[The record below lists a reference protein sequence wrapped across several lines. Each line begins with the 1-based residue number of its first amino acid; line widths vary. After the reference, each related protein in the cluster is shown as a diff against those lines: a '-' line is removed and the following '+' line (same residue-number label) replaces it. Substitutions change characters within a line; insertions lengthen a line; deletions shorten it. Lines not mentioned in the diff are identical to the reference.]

1 MRFLLCLDR
10 ASRGDRYEDKIL
22 ADIILFRHFGSTF
35 IVVLHAYPGLTT
47 LTLALAI
54 PTLAVTMLEA
64 RFERKFLRE
73 NPEIK
78 KDKTYRIVKT
88 LGYVCGIILVV
99 GVWPRH

>member
-1 MRFLLCLDR
+1 M
-10 ASRGDRYEDKIL
+10 KIKSWL
-22 ADIILFRHFGSTF
+22 ILYYLGIS
-35 IVVLHAYPGLTT
+35 VVLLLLFYTHTQGLTT
-47 LTLALAI
+47 L
-54 PTLAVTMLEA
+54 TLAVTMLEA

>member
-1 MRFLLCLDR
+1 M
-10 ASRGDRYEDKIL
+10 KIKSWL
-22 ADIILFRHFGSTF
+22 ILYYLGIS
-35 IVVLHAYPGLTT
+35 VVLLLLFYTHTQGLT
-47 LTLALAI
+47 TLALAI

>member
-1 MRFLLCLDR
+1 M
-10 ASRGDRYEDKIL
+10 KIKSWL
-22 ADIILFRHFGSTF
+22 ILYYLGIS
-35 IVVLHAYPGLTT
+35 VVLLLLFYTHTQGLTT
-47 LTLALAI
+47 LTLVLAI

>member
-35 IVVLHAYPGLTT
+35 IVVLHAYP
-47 LTLALAI
+47 
-54 PTLAVTMLEA
+54 TMLEA

>member
-1 MRFLLCLDR
+1 M
-10 ASRGDRYEDKIL
+10 KIKSWL
-22 ADIILFRHFGSTF
+22 ILYYLGIS
-35 IVVLHAYPGLTT
+35 VVLLLLFYTHTQGLTT

-99 GVWPRH
+99 GVWSRH

>member
-1 MRFLLCLDR
+1 MKKNSWLVLYYLGASVALLLLLYTYR
-10 ASRGDRYEDKIL
+10 Q
-22 ADIILFRHFGSTF
+22 
-35 IVVLHAYPGLTT
+35 GLTT

-88 LGYVCGIILVV
+88 LGYVCGIILVI